1 MRDAIAIWRQLRSE
15 GLVCIDPPPADAA
28 DAGPWVVRLL
38 TGVAAWIAS
47 LLFLGFLALFLGD
60 LALKDTAGV
69 AIGVLLCA
77 GTLPL
82 LRRPAGEFVQQG
94 ATVVGIAGIA
104 LVGVGLGGGFG
115 LPNPVVAMALAAVS
129 GMLFAMSHVETHRFL
144 CAATLIGACLWLVGD
159 TIGHE
164 LTWIQPIAAWL
175 AAVLWWLDLS
185 SDPAGPVRRHVPL
198 LAWAATLAAIVLGW
212 FGSNE
217 WWVSDNP
224 SLVVAASDMTAVLL
238 PATALAVGAFGREGG
253 DRRLYE
259 LLVVASVALAW
270 LWCASPGITF
280 ALVLMLLAFARGA
293 PVLLAFAVA
302 ALAVYLVRYYYQ
314 LSVPL
319 LDKSL
324 WLGLAGIVLLALYAV
339 LRYWP
344 PRRAS

>member
-1 MRDAIAIWRQLRSE
+1 MRDATVVWHQLHSE
-15 GLVCIDPPPADAA
+15 RLVSNEQPPVDPA

-38 TGVAAWIAS
+38 TGIAAWIAS
-47 LLFLGFLALFLGD
+47 LLFLGFLALLLGELKLNEKNGAVIGLFLC
-60 LALKDTAGV
+60 V
-69 AIGVLLCA
+69 A
-77 GTLPL
+77 TMPL
-82 LRRPAGEFVQQG
+82 LRRPAAEFVQQG
-94 ATVVGIAGIA
+94 ATVVGVGGVALIGI
-104 LVGVGLGGGFG
+104 GLGGGFD

-129 GMLFAMSHVETHRFL
+129 AMLFAMSRVETHRFL
-144 CAATLIGACLWLVGD
+144 CAATLVGACLWLIAD

-198 LAWAATLAAIVLGW
+198 LAWAATFAAIVLGW

-217 WWVSDNP
+217 WWVPDNP
-224 SLVVAASDMTAVLL
+224 SLIVAASYATALLL
-238 PATALAVGAFGREGG
+238 PVTALAVGAFEREGG
-253 DRRLYE
+253 DRRLHG
-259 LLVVASVALAW
+259 LLVVVSITLAG
-270 LWCASPGITF
+270 LWHASPGITF

-293 PVLLAFAVA
+293 AVLLAFAVA

-324 WLGLAGIVLLALYAV
+324 WLGLAGIVLLLLHVV

-344 PRRAS
+344 PRRAQ